1 MPNRE
6 PWAKTVNPAA
16 PQVGDIIKTND
27 SYSGLRV
34 TIVIEIDGFLHIQA
48 LPMPPCP
55 QTKDHINFFNR
66 FVVDGDR
73 IRREHPWTK
82 GSSGYS
88 FIHGGRNGD
97 GYDELIIMQ
106 RAAQMPLF

>member
-1 MPNRE
+1 M
-6 PWAKTVNPAA
+6 NPAA

-34 TIVIEIDGFLHIQA
+34 TKVIEIDGFLHIQA

>member
-1 MPNRE
+1 MN
-6 PWAKTVNPAA
+6 AAA
-16 PQVGDIIKTND
+16 PQVGDIINTN
-27 SYSGLRV
+27 YSLPGSTGLRV
-34 TIVIEIDGFLHIQA
+34 TKVMEIEGLLHIQA
-48 LPMPPCP
+48 MPMPPCP

-73 IRREHPWTK
+73 IRREHPWPK

-88 FIHGGRNGD
+88 SIHGGRNGD